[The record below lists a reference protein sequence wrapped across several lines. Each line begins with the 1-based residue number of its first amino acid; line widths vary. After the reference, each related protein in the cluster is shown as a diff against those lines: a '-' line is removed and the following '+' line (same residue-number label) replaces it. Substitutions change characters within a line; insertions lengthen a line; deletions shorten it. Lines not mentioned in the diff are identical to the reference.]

1 MTKLSS
7 LLVGGAL
14 LVGLALVAPAERGH
28 HRGSPLDHLKSSLNL
43 TDDQVA
49 KLQPTFDSI
58 RQKHQADRQAFEAH
72 MKTILTPEQQQKMAE
87 ARKEHKRGG
96 GFRDLNLTDDQKAQ
110 MKSFWESKRG
120 DMKGKFEAE
129 RAQIDAQLQATLTPE
144 QMTKYND
151 MKAKM
156 KERWAE
162 HGGRRGHHGPRP
174 DRDGDNK

>member
-1 MTKLSS
+1 MNKLSS

-14 LVGLALVAPAERGH
+14 LVGLAIAAPAERGH

-49 KLQPTFDSI
+49 KLQPTFDSM
-58 RQKHQADRQAFEAH
+58 RQKHQAERQAFEAK

-96 GFRDLNLTDDQKAQ
+96 FRDLNLTEDQKAQ
-110 MKSFWESKRG
+110 MKAFWESQRG
-120 DMKGKFEAE
+120 TKKANWEAE
-129 RAQIDAQLQATLTPE
+129 RAQVDSQLQATLTPE
-144 QMTKYND
+144 QMTKYNE

-162 HGGRRGHHGPRP
+162 KGGRRGHHGPRP
-174 DRDGDNK
+174 GGDDK